1 MITASGSMLLR
12 DVDDDDLLSVIV
24 SSFTAVGD
32 PNSLQIPSSL
42 TSDNYQALLDMLLF
56 KDRSSSN
63 LYSASLNSLPA
74 DEPDG
79 SIVDWEFKSGTS
91 GELALIFW
99 LRRYLKTTY
108 VLDVSDDSSPSASV
122 SPEIEITIVGTNDTP
137 SIVSGDFSASLV
149 EDSAST
155 LSAEGRIMF
164 SDVDLTD
171 RHTVSVVAV
180 DVVSDTV
187 QAPSS
192 FLLDALRDH
201 AESFDLSMSS
211 LSSSTNNYLDWS
223 FTIPDV
229 LVDYLGVD
237 DDGNPESLDVVYTI
251 AITDDSSTP
260 DKTEFSEVETI
271 HQKVKISILGHD
283 DQFILAKVPPVQVS
297 EVDQL
302 SQRSEQGLEGLLEA
316 DDLKSLS
323 LTFGIYGHNQQVTD
337 GALTQSGRYGDLRLE
352 VDTGAYRYTYDH
364 DLVEEL
370 DDDESLTEDF
380 VLTVTNS
387 DNKVVTEKLTVS
399 LIGADDAPDLA
410 VIESGLI
417 AEKSE
422 SSEVT
427 KALCRVSYSLQMRMV
442 TIYVLVSRA
451 VSNQLSTEA
460 YCMFLPSSL
469 LSILLVVRGVS
480 HSRPM
485 VILLLLPMATAVCRL
500 LMSVI
505 LPFQN

>member
-1 MITASGSMLLR
+1 M
-12 DVDDDDLLSVIV
+12 
-24 SSFTAVGD
+24 
-32 PNSLQIPSSL
+32 
-42 TSDNYQALLDMLLF
+42 
-56 KDRSSSN
+56 
-63 LYSASLNSLPA
+63 
-74 DEPDG
+74 
-79 SIVDWEFKSGTS
+79 
-91 GELALIFW
+91 
-99 LRRYLKTTY
+99 
-108 VLDVSDDSSPSASV
+108 LDVSDDSSPSASV

-149 EDSAST
+149 EIVLA
-155 LSAEGRIMF
+155 LSAEGRMMF

-271 HQKVKISILGHD
+271 HQVKISILGHD

-316 DDLKSLS
+316 DDPESLS

-337 GALTQSGRYGDLRLE
+337 GALTQSVGMVICVLRL
-352 VDTGAYRYTYDH
+352 
-364 DLVEEL
+364 
-370 DDDESLTEDF
+370 
-380 VLTVTNS
+380 
-387 DNKVVTEKLTVS
+387 
-399 LIGADDAPDLA
+399 IQ
-410 VIESGLI
+410 GLI
-417 AEKSE
+417 DI
-422 SSEVT
+422 
-427 KALCRVSYSLQMRMV
+427 RMI
-442 TIYVLVSRA
+442 TIL
-451 VSNQLSTEA
+451 
-460 YCMFLPSSL
+460 
-469 LSILLVVRGVS
+469 
-480 HSRPM
+480 
-485 VILLLLPMATAVCRL
+485 
-500 LMSVI
+500 
-505 LPFQN
+505 